1 MASVQKFADFEVAA
15 QLNHNGRVIA
25 IPSNKDID
33 HDRTEKNYNLA
44 PERGKSDYDYYK
56 ERKAQLHCYKRKD
69 VKTMAGWI
77 ITAPKTLTASEHKD
91 FFVNCYQFLSQ
102 KYGEENIIQ
111 AVVHNDEG
119 GQPHLHCCFIPVVPD
134 MKHGG
139 EKICANDVLT
149 RKALRNFHPELKKF
163 LKDNGIDA
171 NINSGI
177 TRQQGGNK
185 TVKEL
190 KKCHTRNWAVNVHD
204 TDIAVGRWN

>member
-1 MASVQKFADFEVAA
+1 MASVQKFADYEVAA
-15 QLNHNGRVIA
+15 QLNHNNRAIA

-33 HDRTEKNYNLA
+33 HDRTGENYSLA
-44 PERGKSDYDYYK
+44 PERGTSCYDYYK
-56 ERKAQLHCYKRKD
+56 ERKAQLYCYNRKD
-69 VKTMAGWI
+69 VKSMAGWI
-77 ITAPKTLTASEHKD
+77 ITAPKDLPLYD
-91 FFVNCYQFLSQ
+91 YRNFFAACYQFLSQ

-111 AVVHNDEG
+111 AVVHNDEE

-134 MKHGG
+134 RKHGG

-149 RKALRNFHPELKKF
+149 RKELRNFHPELQKY

-177 TRQQGGNK
+177 TRQQGGNR

-190 KKCHTRNWAVNVHD
+190 KEGRTRDWTVNIRNE
-204 TDIAVGRWN
+204 DISAGRWV

>member
-1 MASVQKFADFEVAA
+1 MASVQKFADYEVAA
-15 QLNHNGRVIA
+15 QLNHNGRMISM
-25 IPSNKDID
+25 PSNEDID
-33 HDRTEKNYNLA
+33 HERTAENYSLS
-44 PERGKSDYDYYK
+44 PERGISCYDYYK
-56 ERKAQLHCYKRKD
+56 ERKAQLYCFNRKD

-77 ITAPKTLTASEHKD
+77 VTAPKDLPASEHKD

-102 KYGEENIIQ
+102 KYGEENIVQ
-111 AVVHNDEG
+111 AIVHNDEG
-119 GQPHLHCCFIPVVPD
+119 GQPHLHCCFIPVVSD
-134 MKHGG
+134 KKHGG

-177 TRQQGGNK
+177 TRQQGGNR

-190 KKCHTRNWAVNVHD
+190 KEGRTRDWTVNIRNE
-204 TDIAVGRWN
+204 DISVGRWG